1 MDFLTGLEAADL
13 ANQSTM
19 LGLVI
24 LLIIIG
30 GLVPRWVHSQMMK
43 LKDDTIENL
52 REQNGLQ
59 ARQIDQL
66 IETSELAIRVAEDR
80 RDPDDPEPGSPTEG
94 ASR

>member
-1 MDFLTGLEAADL
+1 
-13 ANQSTM
+13 
-19 LGLVI
+19 
-24 LLIIIG
+24 
-30 GLVPRWVHSQMMK
+30 MMK

>member
-1 MDFLTGLEAADL
+1 
-13 ANQSTM
+13 M

-43 LKDDTIENL
+43 LKDDTIENCESRTACRPGRL
-52 REQNGLQ
+52 
-59 ARQIDQL
+59 
-66 IETSELAIRVAEDR
+66 TSSSRRASWQSGVAEDR